1 MQWWIKMVRHLIL
14 CPLLNSVLSIAALRD
29 DDADDSDVEDD
40 ANPGK
45 STEHQLVNK
54 LKEMEQP
61 RAQKEKHPTGRI
73 VGMIKRNWRA

>member
-1 MQWWIKMVRHLIL
+1 MVRRLAFFPMLISIL
-14 CPLLNSVLSIAALRD
+14 SVAALRD

-40 ANPGK
+40 ANPGE

-61 RAQKEKHPTGRI
+61 RTQKAKHPTGRI
-73 VGMIKRNWRA
+73 VGMVKRNWRA